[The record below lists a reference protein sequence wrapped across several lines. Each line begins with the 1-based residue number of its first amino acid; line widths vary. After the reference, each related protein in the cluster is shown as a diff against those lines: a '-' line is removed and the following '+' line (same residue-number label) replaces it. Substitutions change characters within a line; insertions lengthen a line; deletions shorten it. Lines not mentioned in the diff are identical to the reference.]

1 MIRRG
6 LITRIAL
13 LVVGVEVA
21 AFGALGWFY
30 YDRFSTAA
38 DQNLRLRLQTVG
50 GMVEKEE
57 LAVSTMSGRALLS
70 GLIGAPCQEALVVG
84 GSRHVIVATD
94 SSILGRHAAEVAWLE
109 PAWLEEAG
117 PDERFI
123 VGDGALTYV
132 QHIHGVSSGPALYYL
147 VIRISTADLEA
158 QKRTLVRWGTGAS
171 LLFILLGSL
180 GIVLVAQRVLT
191 RRVDDSLAVL
201 KTVEGG
207 ALEARIPI
215 SSDDELGQLQRGINS
230 MTAKL
235 GLLLEQHRRSADEF
249 REQKEL
255 LQSIIEHAP
264 IRVFWKDRDCRYL
277 GCNSQFANDAGFATP
292 EDVIGKT
299 DFEMGWRDQAER
311 YRADDQAVM
320 RSAQPKVGF
329 EEPQTTPDGKTLW
342 LLTSKVA
349 LHDKDARVIGV
360 LGLYT
365 DITERKAAEAE
376 LHRYRHHL
384 EEIVAERTTQLEAAK
399 VAAETANVA
408 KSAFLANMSH
418 EIRTPL
424 NAITGM
430 AHLIR
435 RGGLTSQQ
443 GDQLDKL
450 EAAGEHLLSVINAI
464 LELSK
469 IEAGK
474 YSLEEAPVRVESLLG
489 NVTSILR
496 QRADAK
502 HLPLRI
508 EMETMPHG
516 LVGDATRLQQA
527 ILNYAGNAVK
537 FTERGSITIRVRVV
551 EQSGDSALL
560 RFEVQDTG
568 IGIDPEVM
576 PNLFTAFEQAD
587 NTMTRQ
593 YGGTGLGLAITRH
606 IAEIMG
612 GEVGAESTPGLGSTF
627 WFTARLRMQ
636 AGDQASAAHPDGDR
650 AEIVLLRDFRGAR
663 VLLAEDEPINR
674 EVMLSIL
681 GDAGLN
687 VEVAEDGLEAVALA
701 SINAYALILM
711 DMQMPN
717 MDGLEATRRIREIE
731 RHRQTPI
738 LALTANAFAEDKAR
752 CLEAG
757 MNDFIAKP
765 VSPELLYTTLLNWLA
780 R

>member
-38 DQNLRLRLQTVG
+38 DQNLRLRLQTLG
-50 GMVEKEE
+50 GMVANEE
-57 LAVSTMSGRALLS
+57 LAVSAMSGRALLS
-70 GLIGAPCQEALVVG
+70 GLIGAPCQDALVLG

-94 SSILGRHAAEVAWLE
+94 SAILGRQATEVSWLE
-109 PAWLEEAG
+109 PSWLAEPS
-117 PDERFI
+117 PDERFV

-132 QHIHGVSSGPALYYL
+132 RHVRGASGGSALYHL
-147 VIRISTADLEA
+147 IVRISTAELEA
-158 QKRTLVRWGTGAS
+158 QKRSLVRWGTGAS

-201 KTVEGG
+201 KTVEAG

-215 SSDDELGQLQRGINS
+215 SSDDELGQLQCGINS

-235 GLLLEQHRRSADEF
+235 GTLVDQHRRSAEES

-264 IRVFWKDRDCRYL
+264 IRVFWKDCDCRYL
-277 GCNSQFANDAGFATP
+277 GCNSRFANDAGFSAP

-299 DFEMGWRDQAER
+299 DFEMGWRDQAEL

-320 RSAQPKVGF
+320 RSGRAKVDY
-329 EEPQTTPDGKTLW
+329 EEPQTAPDGRTIW
-342 LLTSKVA
+342 LLTSKVV
-349 LHDKDARVIGV
+349 LRDKDERVIGV
-360 LGLYT
+360 LGIYT

-376 LHRYRHHL
+376 LHRHRHHL

-435 RGGLTSQQ
+435 RGGLTEQQ
-443 GDQLDKL
+443 ADQLGKL
-450 EAAGEHLLSVINAI
+450 EAAGQHLLSVINAV

-474 YSLEEAPVRVESLLG
+474 YSLEEQPVCIEGLLG
-489 NVTSILR
+489 NVASILR
-496 QRADAK
+496 QRVEAK
-502 HLPLRI
+502 HLLLRI
-508 EMETMPHG
+508 DAETMPYC
-516 LVGDATRLQQA
+516 LLGDATRLQQA
-527 ILNYAGNAVK
+527 VLNYAGNAVK
-537 FTERGSITIRVRVV
+537 FTEHGSITIRVRVI
-551 EQSGDSALL
+551 EESGDSALL

-568 IGIDPEVM
+568 IGIAPEVM
-576 PNLFTAFEQAD
+576 PKLFTAFEQAD
-587 NTMTRQ
+587 NTMTRH
-593 YGGTGLGLAITRH
+593 YGGTGLGLAITKH
-606 IAEIMG
+606 IAQIMG
-612 GEVGAESTPGLGSTF
+612 GEAGAESTPAVGSTF
-627 WFTARLRMQ
+627 WFTARLRKQ
-636 AGDQASAAHPDGDR
+636 SGEDAATVYPRGDKD
-650 AEIVLLRDFRGAR
+650 EIALLRDFQGAR
-663 VLLAEDEPINR
+663 ILLVEDEPINR
-674 EVMLSIL
+674 ELMLSLL
-681 GDAGLN
+681 GDAGLAA
-687 VEVAEDGLEAVALA
+687 EVAVDGLEAVKLA
-701 SINAYALILM
+701 SANAYDLILM
-711 DMQMPN
+711 DVQMPN
-717 MDGLEATRRIREIE
+717 MDGLEATRRIRQIE
-731 RHRQTPI
+731 RHCRTPI

-752 CLEAG
+752 CLDAG

-765 VSPELLYTTLLNWLA
+765 VSPELLYATLLSWLS